1 MQLRLCLTWAMI
13 CRRSAA
19 RGYANTSVL
28 EHTGGVRSVDFLDNV
43 LVSGSSDRTLRL
55 WDAAV
60 RAFTT
65 PQEAKDSIF

>member
-1 MQLRLCLTWAMI
+1 MGMRTC
-13 CRRSAA
+13 CHRSAA

-28 EHTGGVRSVDFLDNV
+28 AHTGGVRSVDFLDNI

-60 RAFTT
+60 RAYATLRLSRLGAVT
-65 PQEAKDSIF
+65 DRRRG